1 MKKSRPEALYS
12 ERQVGS
18 GTSALKSE
26 NQALHV
32 LIIQPR
38 RKCGKLTC
46 KNTDRRPTSTVFSTE
61 RMTEH
66 EYSS

>member
-26 NQALHV
+26 NQALVHV

-38 RKCGKLTC
+38 RKCGPAKIR
-46 KNTDRRPTSTVFSTE
+46 TDGLHQLFLVQSE
-61 RMTEH
+61 
-66 EYSS
+66 